1 MNQLPLFTGYYRCDD
16 CGALVDR
23 LRQTRRFRLCD
34 ACYERVVP
42 VFPDGRIEHGSPEH
56 KANEAYWEW
65 YGEMDERVPRRSEP
79 GYTAQTR
86 QPTPSPRPTDD
97 YYPLCA
103 CGQPREP
110 FTHAIKAGVPT
121 GLFGGPF
128 ARECPTCEARHQVE
142 RVMESTTRYVGPGR
156 ARRVLAI
163 PIAVSPRTRCACARF
178 PANPPVLTAVAARL
192 RTASPSAA
200 MNPPALRK
208 TRNITQLADR

>member
-79 GYTAQTR
+79 GYAAQTR

-142 RVMESTTRYVGPGR
+142 RVMESTTWLHREWDDEDWLDHLWRVFPRAFELGVLPGYWFELR
-156 ARRVLAI
+156 QR
-163 PIAVSPRTRCACARF
+163 
-178 PANPPVLTAVAARL
+178 PA
-192 RTASPSAA
+192 S
-200 MNPPALRK
+200 
-208 TRNITQLADR
+208 